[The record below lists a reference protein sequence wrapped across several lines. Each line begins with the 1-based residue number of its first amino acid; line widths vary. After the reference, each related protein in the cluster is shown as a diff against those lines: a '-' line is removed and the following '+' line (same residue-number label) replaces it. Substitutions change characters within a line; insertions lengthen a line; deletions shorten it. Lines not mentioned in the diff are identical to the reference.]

1 MNKYSIVFALSL
13 AFLTISCVNSQT
25 NSVETVESSEI
36 IENVDSKTFKESI
49 SGIKGT
55 LLDVRTP
62 EEWAEGIIKGA
73 EKIDFYDDNF
83 SKNIEKLDKSIPV
96 FIYCRSGGR
105 SSEAATILKEK
116 GFSKVYNLEGGIS
129 AWIEDGNEVVKN

>member
-116 GFSKVYNLEGGIS
+116 GFSKVYNLEGGVANFGWRKKLS
-129 AWIEDGNEVVKN
+129 V

>member
-1 MNKYSIVFALSL
+1 MNKYSIVFSLSL

-25 NSVETVESSEI
+25 NSVESVESSEI
-36 IENVDSKTFKESI
+36 IVNVDSKTFKETI
-49 SGIKGT
+49 SSVKGI

-96 FIYCRSGGR
+96 FVYCRSGGR